1 MSIKIKNTL
10 VVITWDGISTPLNHI
25 LIDTDKKF
33 DLLIYDY
40 SGKADINNFEN
51 IECNYFISIKSEC
64 KGDILLNLFH
74 YITKNNLISY
84 EYVGVFDDDI
94 YISYSDLNKLI
105 FIATLEKLDVFQASL
120 SHDSYYNHRQF
131 IHKPGHLIQE
141 TLWVEIMAPFYRM
154 DIFLK
159 AGPYLQH
166 SISGTGVDVYLIP
179 TIQKLLSLNKT
190 YIVHGVQM
198 KHCRPIRTDNRI
210 FTNGKT
216 NLEEIVIMNKI
227 SKEIVRENPAY
238 FTNLFKEQILDRTYT
253 YGIPLKYKIKRIPN
267 MLKNLYK
274 LLVDSSYR

>member
-10 VVITWDGISTPLNHI
+10 VVITWDGVSTPLNHI
-25 LIDTDKKF
+25 LNDTDKKF

-40 SGKADINNFEN
+40 SGKADINNSEN
-51 IECNYFISIKSEC
+51 IEFSYFLSIKSEC

-74 YITKNNLISY
+74 YLTKNNLISY
-84 EYVGVFDDDI
+84 EYIGVFDDDI

-105 FIATLEKLDVFQASL
+105 FIASLENLDVFQASL

-131 IHKPGHLIQE
+131 IHNPGYLIME

-154 DIFLK
+154 EIFLK
-159 AGPYLQH
+159 AGPYLEH

-179 TIQKLLSLNKT
+179 TIQRLLSLNKT

-210 FTNGKT
+210 FSNGKT

-227 SKEIVRENPAY
+227 SKEIVRENPVY
-238 FTNLFKEQILDRTYT
+238 FTNLFQKQILNRTYT
-253 YGIPLKYKIKRIPN
+253 YGIPIKYKIKRIPN

>member
-10 VVITWDGISTPLNHI
+10 VVITWDGVLMPLNHI
-25 LIDTDKKF
+25 LTDTENKF

-51 IECNYFISIKSEC
+51 INSNHFLSIKSEC
-64 KGDILLNLFH
+64 KGDILLSVYQ
-74 YITKNNLISY
+74 YITKNNLRTYDYI
-84 EYVGVFDDDI
+84 GVFDDDI

-105 FIATLEKLDVFQASL
+105 FIASLENLDVFQASL

-131 IHKPGHLIQE
+131 IHNPGYLIKE

-166 SISGTGVDVYLIP
+166 SISGTGIDVYLIP

-227 SKEIVRENPAY
+227 SKEIVRENPTY

-274 LLVDSSYR
+274 LLVDLSYR

>member
-10 VVITWDGISTPLNHI
+10 VVITWDGVSKPLNHI
-25 LIDTDKKF
+25 LNDTDKKF

-40 SGKADINNFEN
+40 SGKAGISNFNNIDFS
-51 IECNYFISIKSEC
+51 YFLSIKSEC

-74 YITKNNLISY
+74 YITNNNLISY
-84 EYVGVFDDDI
+84 DYIGVLDDDI

-105 FIATLEKLDVFQASL
+105 FIASLENLDVFQASL
-120 SHDSYYNHRQF
+120 NHDSYYNHRQF
-131 IHKPGHLIQE
+131 IHNPGYLIKE

-154 DIFLK
+154 NIFLK
-159 AGPYLQH
+159 SGPYLKH

-179 TIQKLLSLNKT
+179 TIQRLLSLNKT

-198 KHCRPIRTDNRI
+198 KHCRPIRTDNRV
-210 FTNGKT
+210 FSNGKT
-216 NLEEIVIMNKI
+216 NLEEIVVMNEI
-227 SKEIVRENPAY
+227 SSIIVKENPEF
-238 FTNLFKEQILDRTYT
+238 FTSLFQEQILDRTYT

>member
-1 MSIKIKNTL
+1 MSIEIKNTL
-10 VVITWDGISTPLNHI
+10 VVITWDGVSMPLNHI

-51 IECNYFISIKSEC
+51 IHSNYFLSVKSEC
-64 KGDILLNLFH
+64 KGDILQNLFK
-74 YITKNNLISY
+74 YITENSLFSY
-84 EYVGVFDDDI
+84 QYIGVFDDDI
-94 YISYSDLNKLI
+94 FISYSDLNKLI
-105 FIATLEKLDVFQASL
+105 FIETLENLDVFQASL

-131 IHKPGHLIQE
+131 IHNPGHLIQE

-154 DIFLK
+154 EIFLK
-159 AGPYLQH
+159 AGPYLYH

-179 TIQKLLSLNKT
+179 TIQRLLTLNKT
-190 YIVHGVQM
+190 SIVHGVQM

-210 FTNGKT
+210 FSNGKT
-216 NLEEIVIMNKI
+216 NLEEIVVMNEI
-227 SKEIVRENPAY
+227 SSEIVKENPEH
-238 FTNLFKEQILDRTYT
+238 FNSLFQKQILDRTFT

-267 MLKNLYK
+267 MLRNLYK